1 MSIKE
6 SEEIILEVSSE
17 KEFKIRTQEALNR
30 EMHPVLQALILINM
44 FRSLEELAQK
54 ASDNH
59 EPEEAALISLL
70 SSYANIL
77 DNLWITTC
85 LDMQPEVETYFALYQ
100 SERDLFKSRFLYN

>member
-6 SEEIILEVSSE
+6 SEEIILDVSSE

-30 EMHPVLQALILINM
+30 EKHPVFQALILINM

-70 SSYANIL
+70 SGYANIL
-77 DNLWITTC
+77 DNLWITSC
-85 LDMQPEVETYFALYQ
+85 LDMEEEVETYFALYQ
-100 SERDLFKSRFLYN
+100 SERALFKSRFW